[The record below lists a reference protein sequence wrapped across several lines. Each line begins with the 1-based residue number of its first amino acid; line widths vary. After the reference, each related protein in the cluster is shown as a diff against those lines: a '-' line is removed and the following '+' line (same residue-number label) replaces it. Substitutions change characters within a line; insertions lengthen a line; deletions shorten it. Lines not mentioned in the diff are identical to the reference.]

1 MSMVA
6 SGVIHEAMRV
16 RSLIELSL
24 YYAYGTRGFEEVLHL
39 WSLVQHRLVDF
50 AGLVKRVA
58 AIDVVDLGGDL
69 VLEYEKDRIM
79 REGLWLDL
87 YRGR

>member
-6 SGVIHEAMRV
+6 SGVIHEAMYTRESALLGI
-16 RSLIELSL
+16 R
-24 YYAYGTRGFEEVLHL
+24 YAYGFSGSEKVFDM
-39 WSLVQHRLVDF
+39 WSLTQGWLVSYV
-50 AGLVKRVA
+50 GLAEEVA

-69 VLEYEKDRIM
+69 VLEYERDRIM